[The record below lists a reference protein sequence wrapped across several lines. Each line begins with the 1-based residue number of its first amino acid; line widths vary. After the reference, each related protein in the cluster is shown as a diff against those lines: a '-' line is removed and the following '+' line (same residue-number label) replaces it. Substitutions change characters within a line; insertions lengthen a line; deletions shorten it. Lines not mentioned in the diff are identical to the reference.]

1 MIGHDVHT
9 VISRRQRIRISN
21 AKYTSL
27 EPDWQTSL
35 SLEKR
40 KRSYVAVATT
50 LCLSLNKRCLFSHIF
65 PTFGPSACTDDRQ
78 SCILGS
84 KAKNTIPP
92 APRYKQVEIVQC
104 VSVSLAFSL
113 SLSLSSAPLLSL
125 FSLHNI
131 PLCSLHLVSYS
142 TSLPPMKVRRGSSG
156 AGVFFPFSIGCMSQS
171 SVAVADPQEKTKP
184 QSDPSSS
191 SSTTNTAQ
199 SKFLITAN

>member
-35 SLEKR
+35 SLSLSLEKR

-50 LCLSLNKRCLFSHIF
+50 LCLSQQTLPFSHIF

-84 KAKNTIPP
+84 KAKNTSPP

-113 SLSLSSAPLLSL
+113 SLSLSLQL
-125 FSLHNI
+125 
-131 PLCSLHLVSYS
+131 LCSPC
-142 TSLPPMKVRRGSSG
+142 SLSIISPFVRCISSATQPP
-156 AGVFFPFSIGCMSQS
+156 CLQ
-171 SVAVADPQEKTKP
+171 
-184 QSDPSSS
+184 
-191 SSTTNTAQ
+191 
-199 SKFLITAN
+199 